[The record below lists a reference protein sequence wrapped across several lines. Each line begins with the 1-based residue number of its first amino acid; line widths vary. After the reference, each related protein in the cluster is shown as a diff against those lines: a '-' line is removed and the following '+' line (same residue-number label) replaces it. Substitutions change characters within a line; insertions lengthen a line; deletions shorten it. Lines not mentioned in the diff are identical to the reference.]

1 MKNKIQNVL
10 ITALVAVSLASC
22 SLDEYNPSGVTA
34 ETVFSTPEGYET
46 LVNAC
51 YVNIRGQFYGSE
63 DILLMT
69 EGGTDIWFNNAKSF
83 YNKQVTRYMDLSS
96 DLTKFNNPWKRLY
109 DPINLCNA
117 AIGRADAAGYASET
131 ERDTKVAEAHF
142 LRAYY
147 YWILVENWGG
157 VSLRTEETT
166 GPVLNAVR
174 SSVGDFYDVIFEDL
188 NFATE
193 HLPLIQTDLGR
204 ADQKAAWA
212 FKARLALTRAA
223 YFEPSSTE
231 AMEYFTMARDA
242 ALHVID
248 NRATYGVDLYA
259 DFNQLF
265 AAANNKANTECLFKV
280 TNSATSAYN
289 LDDTTNRLHLW
300 FLSDYSS
307 YCGVALNK
315 IDGNDKS
322 KSRGP
327 GLMPTL
333 FLLDLFD
340 ETRDAR
346 YNASFQ
352 EAYFCN
358 YVKDPTNPL
367 AGAKKKWTTAEITK
381 FRKNPAVI
389 KTSTTINT
397 GDTALLFTKRSIAN
411 KATVNYGVVDK
422 DDIYATENNDSIRT
436 TELNVFHPALKR
448 YLDPD
453 RENPESDYSTKD
465 VILMRLAEM
474 YLIAAEAEY
483 RLGNNG
489 PAKNYVNVLRTRA
502 AIKTPVD
509 KTSAMQVS
517 ESDLSTEFF
526 LAERARE
533 LCGEHIRWFDLVRV
547 FRRDPD
553 GWVNWIKTHNSNIDK
568 IEKHHMLRPIPI
580 SEIET
585 LLNWEEFG
593 QNEGY

>member
-1 MKNKIQNVL
+1 M
-10 ITALVAVSLASC
+10 TTFLVVALASC

-34 ETVFSTPEGYET
+34 ETVFSTPQGYET

-51 YVNIRGQFYGSE
+51 YVNLRGQFYGSE

-69 EGGTDIWFNNAKSF
+69 EGGTDIWFNRGKSF

-117 AIGRADAAGYASET
+117 AIGRADAAGYISET
-131 ERDTKVAEAHF
+131 EKNAKVAEAHF

-166 GPVLNAVR
+166 GPVLNAYR
-174 SSVGDFYDVIFEDL
+174 SSVNDFYNVILADIE
-188 NFATE
+188 FATE
-193 HLPLIQTDLGR
+193 HLPMAQTDFGR
-204 ADQKAAWA
+204 IDQKAAWA
-212 FKARLALTRAA
+212 FKARLALTRAG
-223 YFEPSSTE
+223 YFEPSSSE
-231 AMEYFTMARDA
+231 AKSYYTMARDA
-242 ALHVID
+242 AKHVID
-248 NRATYGVDLYA
+248 NKATYGVDLYP
-259 DFNQLF
+259 DFNQVF
-265 AAANNKANTECLFKV
+265 APANNKSNTECLLKV
-280 TNSATSAYN
+280 TMSSTSAYN
-289 LDDTTNRLHLW
+289 LDDTPNRLHAW

-340 ETRDAR
+340 ETKDAR
-346 YNASFQ
+346 YFASFK

-367 AGAKKKWTTAEITK
+367 ASPKKKWTTAEITK
-381 FRKNPAVI
+381 FKKNTTVI

-397 GDTALLFTKRSIAN
+397 GDTALLFTKISKSN

-422 DDIYATENNDSIRT
+422 DDIYATEINDSIKT
-436 TELNVFHPALKR
+436 TELNVFYPSLKK

-453 RENPESDYSTKD
+453 RENPESDFSTKD
-465 VILMRLAEM
+465 VILIRLAEM

-483 RLGNNG
+483 KLGNSG
-489 PAKNYVNVLRTRA
+489 PAKNYINVLRTRA
-502 AIKTPVD
+502 AIKIPVD
-509 KTSAMQVS
+509 KTSEMQIS

-547 FRRDPD
+547 FRRDPE
-553 GWVNWIKTHNSNIDK
+553 GWANWIKTHNPNIDR
-568 IEKHHMLRPIPI
+568 IDQHHMLRPIPI

-593 QNEGY
+593 QNTGY